1 MKVKK
6 HIILIT
12 ALLCI
17 GYTGCAKEQ
26 TKTNIEKKAKSEDIG
41 QAKQTASKQD
51 FPERFQETINGVS
64 FDMDIQIST

>member
-26 TKTNIEKKAKSEDIG
+26 TKTNIEKK
-41 QAKQTASKQD
+41 
-51 FPERFQETINGVS
+51 
-64 FDMDIQIST
+64 